1 VIRLIKTIDA
11 HAGGQTLRLVVE
23 GFPRPRGRTLSQ
35 QWEWLRKQGSSLY
48 SALVRAPR
56 GHDDMTAA
64 VLCESASPEVHAG
77 ILFMDGEGCPSTCG
91 HGIIAAATI
100 ALERA
105 LFFTSQPDESGTRL
119 VFETP
124 AGIVRGDARLAVH
137 GETRRVDSVATTNV
151 PAFVHAASCPVRV
164 GSRELRVDIAFGGA
178 FYAIVDTEAAGIPLV
193 PARLSDL
200 RRLGR
205 DICTAA
211 NATARPAHPVD
222 ASIRDVAGAIFTG
235 PPHDPEAHLRNVTVT
250 SGGLVDVSPNA
261 SGTSAVMA
269 ILDAMGLL
277 PEGQPFVHEGLSG
290 TLLRGLVAAR
300 TEVGDR
306 AALITQVEGSAWI
319 TGEHTFF
326 LDDED
331 PFREG
336 INF

>member
-1 VIRLIKTIDA
+1 MKTIDA
-11 HAGGQTLRLVVE
+11 HAGGQTLRLVTE

-35 QWEWLRKQGSSLY
+35 QWEWLKKHGSSLRC
-48 SALVRAPR
+48 ALVRAPR
-56 GHDDMTAA
+56 GHDDITAA
-64 VLCESASPEVHAG
+64 VLCESASPEAHAG
-77 ILFMDGEGCPSTCG
+77 ILFMDGEGCPSACG
-91 HGIIAAATI
+91 HGIIAATTI
-100 ALERA
+100 AIERA

-124 AGIVRGDARLAVH
+124 AGLVRADARLAVH
-137 GETRRVDSVATTNV
+137 GETRRVDSVTTTNV
-151 PAFVHAASCPVRV
+151 PAFAHEASRPVKV

-193 PARLSDL
+193 SARLPDL

-211 NATARPAHPVD
+211 NASARPDHPVD
-222 ASIRDVAGAIFTG
+222 TLLSGVAGAIFTG

-250 SGGLVDVSPNA
+250 SGGSVDVSPNG

-277 PEGQPFVHEGLSG
+277 PQGQPFVHEGLSG
-290 TLLRGLVAAR
+290 ALLRGLVAGR

-306 AALITQVEGSAWI
+306 AALITQVVGSAWI
-319 TGEHTFF
+319 TGEHAFF